1 MDINQFHSHTGN
13 IIIEIYKQ
21 GWLDPIITK
30 HLEIAGME
38 GKLGCKLHIL
48 VGIESFVKGF
58 GCT

>member
-1 MDINQFHSHTGN
+1 M
-13 IIIEIYKQ
+13 IEIFKQ
-21 GWLDPIITK
+21 GWLDQIITK